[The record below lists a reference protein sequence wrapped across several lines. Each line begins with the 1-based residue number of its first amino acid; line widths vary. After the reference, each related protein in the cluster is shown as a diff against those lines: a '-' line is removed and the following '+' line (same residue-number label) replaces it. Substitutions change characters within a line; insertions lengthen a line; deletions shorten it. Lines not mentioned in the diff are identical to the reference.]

1 MLVKICKYIAIAVT
15 AVTAVVAVFSYIAI
29 SEIDLSKIEH
39 RSRVIY
45 DSEGGIVAYTLSDD
59 TDSYRFYTR
68 EDEVSPLYIS
78 MLIANEDRRFREHCG
93 VDFPALA
100 RAFFSNI
107 SSNRITSGGSTLA
120 MQVAKITA
128 NNKRTYLNKLKEIV
142 QAIYLT
148 GKYGRKQILEW
159 YMTVAPFGSNIEG
172 VKAASLKW
180 FGHLPDRL
188 TPSEA
193 AFLTALP
200 RAPEHIRPDRNYNA
214 TKYYKNEVLRLS
226 YEKGVIGMDVWKSS
240 LEDQLPTGL
249 KQIPMN
255 SLTLGNYLFPRVADR
270 EIHTW
275 LDPHIQQFLQSLAG
289 TFHENHRDGAVLS
302 AVVLDS
308 LTHRVTGILG
318 SSDLKTTQLCLPFS
332 LRSPGSTLKPF
343 AYALAFQERK
353 IHPNTLLHDNSKLFG
368 LWNPANFTGKF
379 RGKITAEKAL
389 TSSLNLPALEVISMV
404 GPLKFINTL
413 NTGAKRVYVKNDSYD
428 YSVILGSPVVSLYN
442 LARFYAMLNED
453 GILNHY
459 SLYQG
464 DLPEQSVRL
473 LSSDSAR
480 VTWEI
485 LKSTGRP
492 YNGVGMPGVSYKTGT
507 SSKFTDALAAG
518 SFNNNT
524 VAVAIRFPD
533 NHPGPYRY
541 DGYKDA
547 SPVLFDL
554 FANIQSQQFIK
565 EPLESELFIRR
576 PPDAL
581 KEVIE
586 QEKTIDRRRLRIM
599 FPVSGD
605 TVMPDFNNRVFIKS
619 IGGEGKIFLTVD
631 DRQYETDYFV
641 PEREGMY
648 EVSVMDEQGRSDS
661 VSFRVVFGQSE
672 P

>member
-1 MLVKICKYIAIAVT
+1 M
-15 AVTAVVAVFSYIAI
+15 
-29 SEIDLSKIEH
+29 
-39 RSRVIY
+39 
-45 DSEGGIVAYTLSDD
+45 
-59 TDSYRFYTR
+59 
-68 EDEVSPLYIS
+68 
-78 MLIANEDRRFREHCG
+78 
-93 VDFPALA
+93 
-100 RAFFSNI
+100 
-107 SSNRITSGGSTLA
+107 
-120 MQVAKITA
+120 
-128 NNKRTYLNKLKEIV
+128 
-142 QAIYLT
+142 
-148 GKYGRKQILEW
+148 
-159 YMTVAPFGSNIEG
+159 
-172 VKAASLKW
+172 
-180 FGHLPDRL
+180 
-188 TPSEA
+188 
-193 AFLTALP
+193 
-200 RAPEHIRPDRNYNA
+200 
-214 TKYYKNEVLRLS
+214 
-226 YEKGVIGMDVWKSS
+226 
-240 LEDQLPTGL
+240 
-249 KQIPMN
+249 
-255 SLTLGNYLFPRVADR
+255 
-270 EIHTW
+270 
-275 LDPHIQQFLQSLAG
+275 
-289 TFHENHRDGAVLS
+289 
-302 AVVLDS
+302 
-308 LTHRVTGILG
+308 
-318 SSDLKTTQLCLPFS
+318 
-332 LRSPGSTLKPF
+332 
-343 AYALAFQERK
+343 AFQERK

>member
-255 SLTLGNYLFPRVADR
+255 SLTLGNYLFARVADR

-318 SSDLKTTQLCLPFS
+318 SSDLKITQLCLPFS

>member
-255 SLTLGNYLFPRVADR
+255 SLTLGNYLFARVADR

-318 SSDLKTTQLCLPFS
+318 SSDLKITQLCLPFS

-480 VTWEI
+480 ITWEI

>member
-255 SLTLGNYLFPRVADR
+255 SLTLGNYLFARVADR

-318 SSDLKTTQLCLPFS
+318 SSDLKITQLCLPFS

-343 AYALAFQERK
+343 AYALAFQDRK